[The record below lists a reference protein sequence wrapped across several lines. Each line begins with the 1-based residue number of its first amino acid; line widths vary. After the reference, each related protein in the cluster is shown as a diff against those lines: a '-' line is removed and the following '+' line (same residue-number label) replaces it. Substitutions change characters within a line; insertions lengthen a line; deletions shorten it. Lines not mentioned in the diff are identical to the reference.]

1 VSMMK
6 EVVLQV
12 PEEIQDVMGQRRDL
26 AKEIIKRLA
35 VSLYAERKISLGKAV
50 ELSGADHFTFMELLG
65 DFGVNLDYDEEDLD
79 ADLRTIRGLKSGG
92 NM

>member
-1 VSMMK
+1 
-6 EVVLQV
+6 
-12 PEEIQDVMGQRRDL
+12 
-26 AKEIIKRLA
+26 
-35 VSLYAERKISLGKAV
+35 
-50 ELSGADHFTFMELLG
+50 MELLG

>member
-1 VSMMK
+1 VEPHGLQPWEDVS
-6 EVVLQV
+6 
-12 PEEIQDVMGQRRDL
+12 
-26 AKEIIKRLA
+26 
-35 VSLYAERKISLGKAV
+35 
-50 ELSGADHFTFMELLG
+50 FMELLG

>member
-1 VSMMK
+1 MK
-6 EVVLQV
+6 EVTLKL
-12 PEEIQDVMGQRRDL
+12 PEDIQDVMGQRRDL
-26 AKEIIKRLA
+26 AREIIKRLA

-50 ELSGADHFTFMELLG
+50 ELSGTDHSTFLELLG

-79 ADLRTIRGLKSGG
+79 NDLHTMRGLRSGG